1 MIENKKTEKGRYF
14 DTVYL
19 KTDSKIQPQ
28 INVNVFGNVSAAKP
42 KGKT

>member
-1 MIENKKTEKGRYF
+1 MIENKKTATGRYV

-28 INVNVFGNVSAAKP
+28 INVNVFGNVGVAKP
-42 KGKT
+42 KG